1 MPEITNQFD
10 ELQLLTKRRAAEL
23 LDCSVPYI
31 NTLMNRGD
39 LDYTHIGPRGVR
51 ITLDSLKRFLSAK

>member
-1 MPEITNQFD
+1 MPTDPKTRD
-10 ELQLLTKRRAAEL
+10 ELQLLTKKHCAII

-39 LDYTHIGPRGVR
+39 LEVVHIGPRGVR
-51 ITLDSLKRFLSAK
+51 ITLDSLRKFMGK